1 MTPVDSDAIPTG
13 EVVPVAGTPFDFTA
27 PRRVGDGLPADGYVQ
42 PAECL
47 LPCNL
52 PCRNADCQLRAAAK
66 RPSLCGSQWG
76 HAGA

>member
-27 PRRVGDGLPADGYVQ
+27 PRRVGDRLPADGCVQ

-47 LPCNL
+47 APCNL
-52 PCRNADCQLRAAAK
+52 PCRK
-66 RPSLCGSQWG
+66 R
-76 HAGA
+76 